1 MPEYKI
7 SCDIHDNKLTD
18 ITVPLIEELQ
28 IINSFNHN
36 FLIIIDDY
44 SLFGVNEI
52 QKIFKN
58 RLENYYIHSKS
69 MLVLKIK
76 K

>member
-7 SCDIHDNKLTD
+7 SCNIHDNKLTD

-44 SLFGVNEI
+44 SLFGVNVEHI
-52 QKIFKN
+52 QYSAAGDWSKIS
-58 RLENYYIHSKS
+58 LHP
-69 MLVLKIK
+69 
-76 K
+76 